1 MPLHPVIESM
11 LRNWKEF
18 VRKLKEDIYTLYLAS
33 RDPRIPLVAKV
44 VLVLTVAYAFSPI
57 DLVPDFIPVL
67 GYLDDLLLLPLG
79 IWLSIKLMPDD
90 VLEEYRQKARQE
102 LQRPRK
108 TNYTMAAVIVII
120 WLLIGYWVYQEYVSK
135 IK

>member
-1 MPLHPVIESM
+1 M
-11 LRNWKEF
+11 LRKWKEI

-33 RDPRIPLVAKV
+33 RDPRIPFMAKV
-44 VLVLTVAYAFSPI
+44 VLVITVAYAFSPI

-79 IWLSIKLMPDD
+79 IWLTIKLMPPD
-90 VLEEYRQKARQE
+90 VLDEYRQKAREQ

-108 TNYTMAAVIVII
+108 VNYTMAAVIVII
-120 WLLIGYWVYQEYVSK
+120 WLLIGYWAYQTFVSR

>member
-1 MPLHPVIESM
+1 M
-11 LRNWKEF
+11 LRNWKEI

-33 RDPRIPLVAKV
+33 RDPRIPFMAKV

-57 DLVPDFIPVL
+57 DLIPDFIPVL

-79 IWLSIKLMPDD
+79 IWLSIKLMPAD
-90 VLEEYRQKARQE
+90 VLEEYRQKARQT
-102 LQRPRK
+102 LQHPRK
-108 TNYTMAAVIVII
+108 TSYTMAAVIVII
-120 WLLIGYWVYQEYVSK
+120 WLLIGYWVYQAYISR